1 MKRKIV
7 ALIDQEPEIKR
18 LIDLMEAI
26 NTQTQASI
34 DFVKSRLDTLIN
46 EARDKK
52 LVHLRLLA
60 AELKGK
66 GVLPNSFNLDAPNH
80 FLGFD
85 VEENTVSYSM
95 EYGMEEPQI
104 RRLDSQ
110 DIPPEV
116 RQAIIEH
123 LMQDD

>member
-18 LIDLMEAI
+18 LVDLMEAI

-52 LVHLRLLA
+52 LIHLRLLA
-60 AELKGK
+60 EELKGK
-66 GVLPNSFNLDAPNH
+66 GVLPKSFNLDAPNH